1 VSDFLE
7 WLLGPL
13 ADPQLFLQVLLIGIS
28 NGAVIALV
36 ALGYTLVYGIIELI
50 NFAHGDVFMLGSMLA
65 LTLVQALALDHAS
78 AGKVALLLPLVL
90 LLVMLFT
97 ALLNATI
104 ERVAYRPLR
113 HAPRLAP
120 LISAIGT
127 SFILVN
133 IGLHWKGP
141 SYVTFPPLIPSIDL
155 LNEVLGLRTVVSLR
169 TTDLFVVAL
178 TVPLLLGL
186 NWFVR
191 HTRLGKAMRA
201 TAQNQAAAAL
211 MGIDIN
217 QTIALTFLIA
227 GALAGAGGFIQGL
240 YYQSARFDMG
250 FRAGLMAFTSAVLGG
265 IGNLTGAVLGG
276 FLIGLIWALS
286 DFLFDPKWTLVVVFG
301 ILVLIIVF
309 RPSGLLGAE
318 VPERA

>member
-1 VSDFLE
+1 MNIG
-7 WLLGPL
+7 LLIENPAL
-13 ADPQLFLQVLLIGIS
+13 LLQVLIIGLS
-28 NGAVIALV
+28 NGAILALI
-36 ALGYTLVYGIIELI
+36 ALGYTMVYGIIELI
-50 NFAHGDVFMLGSMLA
+50 NFAHGDVFMLGAMTA
-65 LTLVQALALDHAS
+65 LTLIQVLALAPGLPAS
-78 AGKVALLLPLVL
+78 TLVPL
-90 LLVMLFT
+90 LLVLVGTMATT
-97 ALLNATI
+97 ATLNVLI
-104 ERVAYRPLR
+104 ERLAYRPLR
-113 HAPRLAP
+113 RAPRLAP
-120 LISAIGT
+120 LITAIGM
-127 SFILVN
+127 SFILMN

-201 TAQNQAAAAL
+201 TAQNQEAAAL

>member
-1 VSDFLE
+1 MNIG
-7 WLLGPL
+7 LLIENPAL
-13 ADPQLFLQVLLIGIS
+13 LLQVLIIGLS
-28 NGAVIALV
+28 NGAILALI
-36 ALGYTLVYGIIELI
+36 ALGYTMVYGIIELI
-50 NFAHGDVFMLGSMLA
+50 NFAHGDVFMLGAMTA
-65 LTLVQALALDHAS
+65 LTLIQVLALAPGLPAS
-78 AGKVALLLPLVL
+78 TLVPLL
-90 LLVMLFT
+90 LLVLVGTMATT
-97 ALLNATI
+97 ATLNVLI
-104 ERVAYRPLR
+104 ERLAYRPLR
-113 HAPRLAP
+113 RAPRLAP
-120 LISAIGT
+120 LITAIGM
-127 SFILVN
+127 SFILMN

-201 TAQNQAAAAL
+201 TAQNQEAAAL

-240 YYQSARFDMG
+240 YYQLARFDMG

>member
-1 VSDFLE
+1 MNIG
-7 WLLGPL
+7 LLIENPAL
-13 ADPQLFLQVLLIGIS
+13 LLQVLIIGLS
-28 NGAVIALV
+28 NGAILALI
-36 ALGYTLVYGIIELI
+36 ALGYTMVYGIIELI
-50 NFAHGDVFMLGSMLA
+50 NFAHGDVFMLGAMTA
-65 LTLVQALALDHAS
+65 LTLIQVLALAPGLPAS
-78 AGKVALLLPLVL
+78 TLVPLL
-90 LLVMLFT
+90 LLVGTMATT
-97 ALLNATI
+97 ATLNVLI
-104 ERVAYRPLR
+104 ERLAYRPLR
-113 HAPRLAP
+113 RAPRLAP
-120 LISAIGT
+120 LITAIGM
-127 SFILVN
+127 SFILMN

-201 TAQNQAAAAL
+201 TAQNQEAAAL

>member
-1 VSDFLE
+1 MNIG
-7 WLLGPL
+7 LLIENPAL
-13 ADPQLFLQVLLIGIS
+13 LLQVLIIGLS
-28 NGAVIALV
+28 NGAILALI
-36 ALGYTLVYGIIELI
+36 ALGYTMVYGIIELI
-50 NFAHGDVFMLGSMLA
+50 NFAHGDVFMLGAMTA
-65 LTLVQALALDHAS
+65 LTLIQVLALAPGMPAS
-78 AGKVALLLPLVL
+78 TLLPLL
-90 LLVMLFT
+90 LLVLLGTMATT
-97 ALLNATI
+97 ATLNVLI
-104 ERVAYRPLR
+104 ERLAYRPLR
-113 HAPRLAP
+113 RAPRLAP
-120 LISAIGT
+120 LITAIGM
-127 SFILVN
+127 SFILMN

>member
-1 VSDFLE
+1 MNIG
-7 WLLGPL
+7 LLIENPAL
-13 ADPQLFLQVLLIGIS
+13 LLQVLIIGLS
-28 NGAVIALV
+28 NGAILALI
-36 ALGYTLVYGIIELI
+36 ALGYTMVYGIIELI
-50 NFAHGDVFMLGSMLA
+50 NFAHGDVFMLGAMTA
-65 LTLVQALALDHAS
+65 LTLIQVLALAPGLPAS
-78 AGKVALLLPLVL
+78 TLVPLL
-90 LLVMLFT
+90 LLVLVGTMATT
-97 ALLNATI
+97 ATLNVLI
-104 ERVAYRPLR
+104 ERLAYRPLR
-113 HAPRLAP
+113 RAPRLAP
-120 LISAIGT
+120 LITAIGM
-127 SFILVN
+127 SFILMN

-201 TAQNQAAAAL
+201 TAQNQEAAAL